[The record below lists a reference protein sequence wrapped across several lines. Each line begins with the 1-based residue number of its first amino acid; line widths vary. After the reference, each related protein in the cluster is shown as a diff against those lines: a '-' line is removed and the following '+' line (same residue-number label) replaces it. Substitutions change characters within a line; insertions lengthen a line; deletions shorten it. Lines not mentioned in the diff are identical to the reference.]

1 MHFGM
6 DIFDNGATLE
16 QAEEERAEDVRFLN
30 VDENMVE
37 GEPIVVQD
45 QPEENVSMQINPEPM
60 EEER

>member
-6 DIFDNGATLE
+6 DIFDNGTTLE
-16 QAEEERAEDVRFLN
+16 QVEEERAEDVRFLN

-37 GEPIVVQD
+37 ADPIVVQD

-60 EEER
+60 EEDR